1 MLLTS
6 NNDSNIKKIIQEQGI
21 HYSTTVGMSMY
32 PLLRDRKDRII
43 VRPNKDKYCISD
55 VILFQ
60 RPNGKIILHRIVG
73 ENDNHYLV
81 CGDNQYTIEKVSKE
95 FVIGK
100 LVAFYRGNRYVSIKE
115 IRYKFYSWSV
125 ILLLPIRRPFL
136 FVSQKLIRIWI
147 NALNKFGN

>member
-6 NNDSNIKKIIQEQGI
+6 NKDSNIKRIIKEQGI

-43 VRPNKDKYCISD
+43 VRPNREKYRISD

-60 RPNGKIILHRIVG
+60 RPNGKIILHRIIG
-73 ENDNHYLV
+73 GNNSCYLV
-81 CGDNQYTIEKVSKE
+81 CGDNQYTIEKVPKE

-100 LVAFYRGNRYVSIKE
+100 LVGFYRGKRYVSIKE
-115 IRYKFYSWSV
+115 KRYKFYSWTV
-125 ILLLPIRRPFL
+125 ILLLPLRIPFL
-136 FVSQKLIRIWI
+136 FVSKKLIRIWI
-147 NALNKFGN
+147 KAFNKIGK